1 MFDLFHLFN
10 LCAII
15 RSSKGCK
22 LNTVNSIVRVKQ
34 IQDTTFDAEVLNSDK
49 LVLVD
54 FWAPWCGPC
63 RMIAPVIDEVAR
75 EYGESIKVVKVNTDE
90 NPSTAASYGI
100 RSIPTL
106 LIFNN
111 GNIVDTIIGAIPKT
125 TVVNRIQKCL
135 KSE

>member
-1 MFDLFHLFN
+1 L
-10 LCAII
+10 I
-15 RSSKGCK
+15 
-22 LNTVNSIVRVKQ
+22 VKQ
-34 IQDTTFDAEVLNSDK
+34 IKDTTFDQEVLASEK

-63 RMIAPVIDEVAR
+63 RMIAPVIDEIAS
-75 EYGESIKVVKVNTDE
+75 EYGESIKVVKLNTDE
-90 NPSTAASYGI
+90 NPGTAALYGI

-106 LIFNN
+106 LIFDS
-111 GNIVDTIIGAIPKT
+111 GDIIDTIIGAIPKT

>member
-1 MFDLFHLFN
+1 MVDLFYLHY

-15 RSSKGCK
+15 PISKGCK
-22 LNTVNSIVRVKQ
+22 LNTINYILRVKQ
-34 IQDTTFDAEVLNSDK
+34 IKDTTFDSEVLDSDR

-75 EYGESIKVVKVNTDE
+75 EYGETIKVVKVNTDE

-106 LIFNN
+106 LIFND
-111 GNIVDTIIGAIPKT
+111 GDIVDTIIGAIPKT

>member
-1 MFDLFHLFN
+1 M
-10 LCAII
+10 
-15 RSSKGCK
+15 KV
-22 LNTVNSIVRVKQ
+22 TQVK
-34 IQDTTFDAEVLNSDK
+34 DATFGEEVLKSRR

-63 RMIAPVIDEVAR
+63 KMIAPVIDELAR
-75 EYGESIKVVKVNTDE
+75 EYKESVKVVSVNTDE
-90 NPSTAASYGI
+90 NPNTASSYGI

-125 TVVNRIQKCL
+125 TVTNRIQKYL
-135 KSE
+135 KDE

>member
-1 MFDLFHLFN
+1 MRLYD
-10 LCAII
+10 II
-15 RSSKGCK
+15 PISKGYK
-22 LNTVNSIVRVKQ
+22 PSEINSILRVKQ
-34 IQDTTFDAEVLNSDK
+34 IKDTTFDEEVLESKK

-63 RMIAPVIDEVAR
+63 RMIAPVIDEVAS
-75 EYGESIKVVKVNTDE
+75 EYGDSIKVVKVNTDE

-106 LIFNN
+106 LIFDS
-111 GNIVDTIIGAIPKT
+111 GDIVDTIIGAIPKT
-125 TVVNRIQKCL
+125 TVVNRIQKYL